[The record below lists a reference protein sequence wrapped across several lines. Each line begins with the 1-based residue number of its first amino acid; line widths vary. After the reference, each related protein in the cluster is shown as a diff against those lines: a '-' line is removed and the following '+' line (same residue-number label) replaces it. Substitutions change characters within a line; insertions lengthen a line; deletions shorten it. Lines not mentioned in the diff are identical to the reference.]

1 MDYQRQLLAEL
12 MNPLIPSAKKDYR
25 DADVCKHFL
34 VAFCPNEMFLNT
46 KVDLGKCG
54 LLHDERLQKEYQDSP
69 DRGRHNY
76 EQRFYDYL
84 TKLVSDIERTIRK
97 GHLRLEN
104 KSGEP
109 VGMSQDDTR
118 EKIIIM
124 EETIKSKI
132 QQLQKFGES
141 GRIKDA
147 FDLYSAVERTMLEL
161 ESMRQN
167 DQTHPTYRPDKKME
181 VCDICGAL
189 LANDSTGQRID
200 AHLTGKQH
208 TGFVKIRDTVEEHR
222 KNGGTVRNYT
232 NGSSI
237 SNRDYRD
244 RDRDRD
250 RDYNSRDRDRDRGGR
265 RDSDR
270 DRGGRRDSA
279 SDRRGSG
286 SGTGRD
292 SGSSSYRDGRRY

>member
-1 MDYQRQLLAEL
+1 
-12 MNPLIPSAKKDYR
+12 
-25 DADVCKHFL
+25 
-34 VAFCPNEMFLNT
+34 
-46 KVDLGKCG
+46 
-54 LLHDERLQKEYQDSP
+54 
-69 DRGRHNY
+69 
-76 EQRFYDYL
+76 
-84 TKLVSDIERTIRK
+84 
-97 GHLRLEN
+97 
-104 KSGEP
+104 
-109 VGMSQDDTR
+109 
-118 EKIIIM
+118 
-124 EETIKSKI
+124 
-132 QQLQKFGES
+132 
-141 GRIKDA
+141 
-147 FDLYSAVERTMLEL
+147 MLEL

>member
-104 KSGEP
+104 KSGE
-109 VGMSQDDTR
+109 
-118 EKIIIM
+118 
-124 EETIKSKI
+124 
-132 QQLQKFGES
+132 
-141 GRIKDA
+141 
-147 FDLYSAVERTMLEL
+147 
-161 ESMRQN
+161 
-167 DQTHPTYRPDKKME
+167 
-181 VCDICGAL
+181 
-189 LANDSTGQRID
+189 RID
-200 AHLTGKQH
+200 AHVTGKQH

-292 SGSSSYRDGRRY
+292 RGQQLLQRWQALLINKYEYLVSICYAMYRLWSSRLGKASFWREC